1 MVIMM
6 MIGTIPSEL
15 GMLSKVESFGLSTN
29 SLEGAHSPYHS
40 LPCGICGVCGKS
52 MKTNE
57 SYRYLTCTM
66 CTHVAVYDDV
76 S

>member
-15 GMLSKVESFGLSTN
+15 GMLSEVKNFYLSEN

-40 LPCGICGVCGKS
+40 LPCGVCGVSGES
-52 MKTNE
+52 MEMNE
-57 SYRYLTCTM
+57 SCEYLTCTM
-66 CTHVAVYDDV
+66 CTHVAVYHDM

>member
-15 GMLSKVESFGLSTN
+15 GMLSKVENFYLSSN

-40 LPCGICGVCGKS
+40 LPCGVCGVSGES
-52 MKTNE
+52 MEKNE
-57 SYRYLTCTM
+57 SCEYLTCTM
-66 CTHVAVYDDV
+66 CTHVAVYGDV

>member
-15 GMLSKVESFGLSTN
+15 GMLSKVETFGLYSN

-40 LPCGICGVCGKS
+40 LPCGVCGVSG
-52 MKTNE
+52 E
-57 SYRYLTCTM
+57 R
-66 CTHVAVYDDV
+66 V
-76 S
+76 

>member
-15 GMLSKVESFGLSTN
+15 GMLSKVEDFDLSEN
-29 SLEGAHSPYHS
+29 RLEGAYSPYHS
-40 LPCGICGVCGKS
+40 LPCGVYGVSGES
-52 MKTNE
+52 MKMNE
-57 SYRYLTCTM
+57 SCEYLTCTM
-66 CTHVAVYDDV
+66 CTHVAVYHDV